1 MSADPGGTPLR
12 LALFTDTYAPQVN
25 GVARTLQRLAAAVTA
40 RGGAARVFTTDDPEG
55 GDADHVVRFP
65 GRAFWAYPQLRLAW
79 PPREAVRRAVADF
92 APTLVHAATEFGVGL
107 AGRRAAHDLGLPLVT
122 SYHTNFT
129 SYAEHYHLGFLAQPG
144 WQYLKWFHGG
154 AARTFCP
161 THAIRRELEG
171 RGFANVTVWS
181 RGVDG
186 ARFAP
191 AYRSAALRAQLGAD
205 HDTVVV
211 GYIGRLALEKG
222 LPVAVEA
229 MRQVMAAH
237 PGRVRFLVGGD
248 GPYEEAMRAI
258 APPGTTFLG
267 RLEGTALSE
276 AFASCDLFLFPST
289 TDTFGNVLLEAMASG
304 VPVMGADVGPTRE
317 LLALGRG
324 WLVPPGDARALA
336 TRIAALAAAPD
347 ALREAAARAFA
358 FAATQRWEAVWTAL
372 LDNYAR
378 VMADHA
384 ASRTLPHG
392 ASLPDVRQS

>member
-1 MSADPGGTPLR
+1 VRVASGGTPLR

-25 GVARTLQRLAAAVTA
+25 GVARTLQRLAEVVTA
-40 RGGAARVFTTDDPEG
+40 RGGAVRVFTTDDPEG
-55 GDADHVVRFP
+55 GDAEHVVRFP

-79 PPREAVRRAVADF
+79 PPREAVRRAVSVF
-92 APTLVHAATEFGVGL
+92 APTLVHVATEFGVGL
-107 AGRRAAHDLGLPLVT
+107 AGRRVAHDLGLPLVT

-171 RGFANVTVWS
+171 RGFANVALWS

-205 HDTVVV
+205 NDTVVV

-258 APPGTTFLG
+258 APAGTTFLG

-317 LLALGRG
+317 LLAPGRG

-336 TRIAALAAAPD
+336 ERIAAVVSDPD
-347 ALREAAARAFA
+347 AMREAAARAFA

-372 LDNYAR
+372 LDDYAR
-378 VMADHA
+378 VIADHA
-384 ASRTLPHG
+384 ASRALPHD

>member
-1 MSADPGGTPLR
+1 MSVASTEAPLR

-40 RGGAARVFTTDDPEG
+40 RGGAVRVFTTDDPEG
-55 GDADHVVRFP
+55 GDVDHVVRFA

-79 PPREAVRRAVADF
+79 PPREAVRRAVTDF
-92 APTLVHAATEFGVGL
+92 APTLVHVATEFGVGL
-107 AGRRAAHDLGLPLVT
+107 AGRRAALDLRLPLVT

-144 WQYLKWFHGG
+144 WQYLRWFHGG
-154 AARTFCP
+154 AVRTFCP
-161 THAIRRELEG
+161 THAIRRELEA
-171 RGFANVTVWS
+171 RDFANVTVWS

-191 AYRSAALRAQLGAD
+191 AYRSAALRARLGAD

-248 GPYEEAMRAI
+248 GPYEDAMRAI

-317 LLALGRG
+317 LLAPDRG

-336 TRIAALAAAPD
+336 ERIAALAAAPD

-358 FAATQRWEAVWTAL
+358 FAATQRWEAVWTTLFA
-372 LDNYAR
+372 DYAR
-378 VMADHA
+378 AIALHASALA
-384 ASRTLPHG
+384 ASR
-392 ASLPDVRQS
+392 ADVRHS

>member
-1 MSADPGGTPLR
+1 MPLR

-25 GVARTLQRLAAAVTA
+25 GVARTLQRLAEAVTA
-40 RGGAARVFTTDDPEG
+40 RGGAVRVFTTDDPEG

-79 PPREAVRRAVADF
+79 PPREAVRRAVSDF

-171 RGFANVTVWS
+171 RGFANVALWS

-205 HDTVVV
+205 NDTVVV

-258 APPGTTFLG
+258 APGGTTFLG

-317 LLALGRG
+317 LLAPGRG

-336 TRIAALAAAPD
+336 ERIAAVVSDPD
-347 ALREAAARAFA
+347 AVREAAARAFA

-372 LDNYAR
+372 LDDYAR
-378 VMADHA
+378 VVADHA
-384 ASRTLPHG
+384 ASRALPHG
-392 ASLPDVRQS
+392 ASLPGVRQS

>member
-1 MSADPGGTPLR
+1 MRVASGGTPLR

-25 GVARTLQRLAAAVTA
+25 GVARTLQRLAEVVTA
-40 RGGAARVFTTDDPEG
+40 RGGAVRVFTTDDPEG
-55 GDADHVVRFP
+55 GDAEHVVRFP

-79 PPREAVRRAVADF
+79 PPREAVRRAVSDF
-92 APTLVHAATEFGVGL
+92 APTLVHVATEFGVGL
-107 AGRRAAHDLGLPLVT
+107 AGRRVAHDLGLPLVT

-171 RGFANVTVWS
+171 RGFANVALWS

-205 HDTVVV
+205 NDTVVV

-258 APPGTTFLG
+258 APAGTTFLG

-317 LLALGRG
+317 LLAPGRG

-336 TRIAALAAAPD
+336 ERIAAVVSDPD
-347 ALREAAARAFA
+347 AMREAAARAFA

-372 LDNYAR
+372 LDDYAR
-378 VMADHA
+378 VIADHA
-384 ASRTLPHG
+384 ASRALPHDI
-392 ASLPDVRQS
+392 SLPDVRQS

>member
-1 MSADPGGTPLR
+1 MRVTGTDAPLR

-40 RGGAARVFTTDDPEG
+40 RGGAVRVFTTDDP
-55 GDADHVVRFP
+55 DADQADEVVRFP

-79 PPREAVRRAVADF
+79 PPREAVRRALADF
-92 APTLVHAATEFGVGL
+92 APTLVHVATEFGVGL
-107 AGRRAAHDLGLPLVT
+107 AGRRAALDLGLPLVT

-144 WQYLKWFHGG
+144 WQYLRWFHGG
-154 AARTFCP
+154 ASRTFCP
-161 THAIRRELEG
+161 THAIRRELEA
-171 RGFANVTVWS
+171 RDFANVAVWS

-191 AYRSAALRAQLGAD
+191 AYRSAALRARLGAED
-205 HDTVVV
+205 DTVVV

-237 PGRVRFLVGGD
+237 PGRVRFVVGGD
-248 GPYEEAMRAI
+248 GPYEQAMRAA
-258 APPGTTFLG
+258 APAGTTFLG
-267 RLEGTALSE
+267 RLTGTALAE

-317 LLALGRG
+317 LLAPDRG

-336 TRIAALAAAPD
+336 ARIAEVVADPG

-358 FAATQRWEAVWTAL
+358 FAATQRWEAVWTTLFADYTRAIAL
-372 LDNYAR
+372 HAS
-378 VMADHA
+378 APA
-384 ASRTLPHG
+384 ASR
-392 ASLPDVRQS
+392 ADVRQS

>member
-1 MSADPGGTPLR
+1 VRVASGGTPLR

-25 GVARTLQRLAAAVTA
+25 GVARTLQRLAEVVTA
-40 RGGAARVFTTDDPEG
+40 RGGAVRVFTTDDPEG
-55 GDADHVVRFP
+55 GDAEHVVRFP

-79 PPREAVRRAVADF
+79 PPREAVRRAVSDF
-92 APTLVHAATEFGVGL
+92 APTLVHVATEFGVGL
-107 AGRRAAHDLGLPLVT
+107 AGRRVAHDLGLPLVT

-171 RGFANVTVWS
+171 RGFANVALWS

-205 HDTVVV
+205 NDTVVV

-258 APPGTTFLG
+258 APAGTTFLG

-317 LLALGRG
+317 LLAPGRG

-336 TRIAALAAAPD
+336 ERIAAVVSDPD

-372 LDNYAR
+372 LDDYAR
-378 VMADHA
+378 VIADHA
-384 ASRTLPHG
+384 ASRALPHD

>member
-1 MSADPGGTPLR
+1 MSVTSTEAPLR

-40 RGGAARVFTTDDPEG
+40 RGGAVRVFTTDDPEG
-55 GDADHVVRFP
+55 GDVDQVVRFA

-79 PPREAVRRAVADF
+79 PPREAVRRAVTDF
-92 APTLVHAATEFGVGL
+92 APTLVHVATEFGVGL
-107 AGRRAAHDLGLPLVT
+107 AGRRAALDLRLPLVT

-144 WQYLKWFHGG
+144 WQYLRWFHGG
-154 AARTFCP
+154 AVRTFCP
-161 THAIRRELEG
+161 THAIRRELEA
-171 RGFANVTVWS
+171 RDFANVTVWS

-248 GPYEEAMRAI
+248 GPYEDAMRAI

-317 LLALGRG
+317 LLAPDRG

-336 TRIAALAAAPD
+336 SRIAALAAAPD

-358 FAATQRWEAVWTAL
+358 FAATQRWEAVWTTLFA
-372 LDNYAR
+372 DYAR
-378 VMADHA
+378 AIALHASAQPASHA
-384 ASRTLPHG
+384 A
-392 ASLPDVRQS
+392 VRQS